1 MRERTYIFLVGI
13 LLIAIIAAWLDFASP
28 HIQFGPVDREIKIH
42 EGLDLVGGLRVLLE
56 PDVAP
61 GTVVSPD
68 SMAVAKAIV
77 EKRVNALGVAE
88 PVIQTQGTQRLS
100 VELPGI
106 ANPDEAIKVFGSTGL
121 LEFID
126 AADTPPSEGDVV
138 KTTGQTAGNSCAG
151 LIGRGTA
158 TPAPTSTQPPT
169 VAPTATISSTATIT
183 STQAITSTPEIT
195 TTKVYTTVMT
205 GDCLATAS
213 VSFDNASRPQ
223 ISFTLQGNGA
233 KIFGDFTSANVG
245 KFLAIVLDKKV
256 ISAPRVQNAITGGS
270 GVITGQF
277 TIQQANDLA
286 IQLKY
291 GALPIPLKIV
301 ETTNIGA
308 TLGED
313 SVRKSLLAGG
323 IGLAVVVLFMLLNY
337 RLPGLLADLAL
348 SVYALIV
355 FAIFKAGVP
364 LWFPYVTLTLPG
376 IAGFILSVGMAVDAN
391 ILIFERTKEELRAG
405 RPLALAIEAGFQRAW
420 PSIRDSNFSTLI
432 TCGILYWFG
441 TTFGASI
448 VAGFALTLAIGVV
461 ISLFTAVLVTRTFLR
476 LAIDI
481 RITDNLWWYGVGEEV
496 VRREPLVGTR

>member
-1 MRERTYIFLVGI
+1 MRERTYVFLVGI
-13 LLIAIIAAWLDFASP
+13 LLIAILAAWLDFANP
-28 HIQFGPVDREIKIH
+28 HIKFGPVDREIKIH

-61 GTVVSPD
+61 GVVVSPD

-77 EKRVNALGVAE
+77 EKRVNALGVSE
-88 PVIQTQGTQRLS
+88 PVIQTQGAQRLS

-106 ANPDEAIKVFGSTGL
+106 ANPDEAIQVFGSTGL
-121 LEFID
+121 LEFVD
-126 AADTPPSEGDVV
+126 AGDNPPAEGAIV
-138 KTTGQTAGNSCAG
+138 KTTGQSAANSCAG
-151 LIGRGTA
+151 LIRQGSA
-158 TPAPTSTQPPT
+158 TPAPT
-169 VAPTATISSTATIT
+169 VAPAATISSTPTI
-183 STQAITSTPEIT
+183 SGTQPITSTPEIT
-195 TTKVYTTVMT
+195 STTVYTTVMT

-213 VSFDNASRPQ
+213 VSFDSAGRPQ
-223 ISFTLQGNGA
+223 ISFTMQGNGT

-245 KFLAIVLDKKV
+245 KFLAIALDKKI

-313 SVRKSLLAGG
+313 SVRKSLAAGG

-348 SVYALIV
+348 TVYGLIV
-355 FAIFKAGVP
+355 FAVFKAGIP

-432 TCGILYWFG
+432 TCAILYWFG

-461 ISLFTAVLVTRTFLR
+461 VSLFTAVLVTRTFLR
-476 LAIDI
+476 LAIDM
-481 RITDNLWWYGVGEEV
+481 RVTENLWWYGVGDDV
-496 VRREPLVGTR
+496 VRREPLAGTR